1 MRWRTLTLAV
11 VAVVL
16 VVLAWNLVGQGQA
29 QNKPLQFMQVTVTT
43 VKPSA
48 INDYEEFVK
57 KLNAA
62 RDKTPG
68 SPAVSVYAVNLVCR
82 LLLEKKITQWEKW
95 ADREKFPTGGQML
108 RKVYGDDEAP
118 RLQKLQRDA

>member
-1 MRWRTLTLAV
+1 MRWRTLTLAL

-16 VVLAWNLVGQGQA
+16 VVLAWSLVGQGQA

-43 VKPSA
+43 VRPSA
-48 INDYEEFVK
+48 INDYEEFMK

-68 SPAVSVYAVNLVCR
+68 SVDRR
-82 LLLEKKITQWEKW
+82 LRSINSSAGKNGQIEKNSPMVVKC
-95 ADREKFPTGGQML
+95 
-108 RKVYGDDEAP
+108 
-118 RLQKLQRDA
+118 

>member
-1 MRWRTLTLAV
+1 MRASPKRLPDIQKRPLRKGESMRLRTLAIAV
-11 VAVVL
+11 VAVVV
-16 VVLAWNLVGQGQA
+16 VVLAWSLVGQGQA

-43 VKPSA
+43 VRPSA

-68 SPAVSVYAVNLVCR
+68 SPVVAIYAVNL
-82 LLLEKKITQWEKW
+82 
-95 ADREKFPTGGQML
+95 GGPAFTFYQFI
-108 RKVYGDDEAP
+108 
-118 RLQKLQRDA
+118 

>member
-1 MRWRTLTLAV
+1 MRLSTLTIAV

-16 VVLAWNLVGQGQA
+16 VVLVWSLVAQTQA
-29 QNKPLQFMQVTVTT
+29 QNKPTQFLQLTITT

-68 SPAVSVYAVNLVCR
+68 SPAVAGYAVNTGGPGFTFYT
-82 LLLEKKITQWEKW
+82 ITEWEKW
-95 ADREKFPTGGQML
+95 ADREKFPRSEERRVGKESRSG
-108 RKVYGDDEAP
+108 
-118 RLQKLQRDA
+118 